1 MENSYRGV
9 SLHQP
14 GPVGG
19 LKLKTDR
26 LLLGS
31 DNVSIGGSVK
41 LRLLLQGDLS
51 LDSVNLVLSDGS
63 EVSLL
68 LVKLLV
74 DFSGPVGADLRTN
87 IFTDRRKKINRRIL
101 PA

>member
-1 MENSYRGV
+1 M

-26 LLLGS
+26 LLLSS
-31 DNVSIGGSVK
+31 DDVSVGGGVE
-41 LRLLLQGDLS
+41 LRLLLQGNLS
-51 LDSVNLVLSDGS
+51 LDRVNLVLSDGS
-63 EVSLL
+63 EISLL

-74 DFSGPVGADLRTN
+74 DFSGPVRADLRAN
-87 IFTDRRKKINRRIL
+87 IFIDSQRKKINGQIL

>member
-14 GPVGG
+14 SPIGG
-19 LKLKTDR
+19 LKLKTDS

-31 DNVSIGGSVK
+31 DDVSVGGSVK

-63 EVSLL
+63 KVSLL

-74 DFSGPVGADLRTN
+74 DFSGPVRADLRTN
-87 IFTDRRKKINRRIL
+87 IFTYRRKRINRRIS

>member
-1 MENSYRGV
+1 M

-19 LKLKTDR
+19 LELKTDR

-31 DNVSIGGSVK
+31 DDVSVGGSVK

-51 LDSVNLVLSDGS
+51 LDSVNLILSDCS

-74 DFSGPVGADLRTN
+74 DFSGPVRADLRTN
-87 IFTDRRKKINRRIL
+87 ICTDRRKKINRRIL